1 MALTS
6 SRFSLAVGI
15 EKLFFDKTS
24 ALCRKVCRLTLMS
37 THEHKYA
44 TECICPPEP
53 RTGLKNE
60 LLHGSVKGERSY
72 SLGYDVEIAIDPDKP
87 IKEEVA
93 RTFEEATQLKPVLI
107 ENPLVAIDA
116 SSWSWV
122 VEDDENS
129 DEFLVVFKKV
139 AQE

>member
-1 MALTS
+1 MSGSVS
-6 SRFSLAVGI
+6 SN
-15 EKLFFDKTS
+15 
-24 ALCRKVCRLTLMS
+24 

-44 TECICPPEP
+44 TEWICPPEP

-60 LLHGSVKGERSY
+60 LHNGSVKGERSY

-122 VEDDENS
+122 VEDDEDS

>member
-1 MALTS
+1 MSESVS
-6 SRFSLAVGI
+6 SH
-15 EKLFFDKTS
+15 
-24 ALCRKVCRLTLMS
+24 

-53 RTGLKNE
+53 RNE
-60 LLHGSVKGERSY
+60 LHHASVKGERSY

-122 VEDDENS
+122 VEDDEDS

>member
-1 MALTS
+1 MS
-6 SRFSLAVGI
+6 SH
-15 EKLFFDKTS
+15 
-24 ALCRKVCRLTLMS
+24 

-44 TECICPPEP
+44 TECICPQEP

-60 LLHGSVKGERSY
+60 LHHGSVKGERSY

-122 VEDDENS
+122 VEDDEDS